1 MLSTLACGV
10 CVAMML
16 VSTNCCL
23 LTWTLLLLHRHDY
36 PVQANGDKNAYWR
49 VLSDAGITR
58 QRLESFDRPV
68 RCEPEWFG
76 SGKKDVLIR
85 EFRNYLGILKAVH
98 SGEPCCAASRGGCL

>member
-1 MLSTLACGV
+1 M
-10 CVAMML
+10 
-16 VSTNCCL
+16 
-23 LTWTLLLLHRHDY
+23 HPH
-36 PVQANGDKNAYWR
+36 PPQANGDNNAYWR

-98 SGEPCCAASRGGCL
+98 SGE